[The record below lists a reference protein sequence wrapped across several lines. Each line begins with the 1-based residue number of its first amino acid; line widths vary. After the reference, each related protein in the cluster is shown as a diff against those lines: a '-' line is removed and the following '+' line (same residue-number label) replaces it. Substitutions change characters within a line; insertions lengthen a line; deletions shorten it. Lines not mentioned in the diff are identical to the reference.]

1 MKLKKL
7 KRRYNLFIKNEEKKL
22 IHDKEVSQRQL
33 RVQELLKS
41 ALNEILIRGESK
53 NPFLD
58 NILVTITHVDVS
70 PDLRNAKFY
79 IVPTTISDTEEIINA
94 LNVSKKIIRKK
105 IVDRVNLKYAP
116 EISFYFDETINEI
129 ERLDELFSSEK
140 VKNDT
145 ISS

>member
-1 MKLKKL
+1 MKKK
-7 KRRYNLFIKNEEKKL
+7 NL

-105 IVDRVNLKYAP
+105 IVDIVNLKYAP

-129 ERLDELFSSEK
+129 ERLD
-140 VKNDT
+140 
-145 ISS
+145 

>member
-1 MKLKKL
+1 MKKK
-7 KRRYNLFIKNEEKKL
+7 NL

-79 IVPTTISDTEEIINA
+79 IVPTTISDTEQIINA

-105 IVDRVNLKYAP
+105 IVDRVSLKYAP
-116 EISFYFDETINEI
+116 EISFFFDETINEI

>member
-1 MKLKKL
+1 MKKK
-7 KRRYNLFIKNEEKKL
+7 NL
-22 IHDKEVSQRQL
+22 IHDKEASHRQL

-58 NILVTITHVDVS
+58 SILITITHVDIS

-79 IVPTTISDTEEIINA
+79 VIPTTISDTEKIINA
-94 LNVSKKIIRKK
+94 LNASKKMIRKK

-145 ISS
+145 ISN

>member
-79 IVPTTISDTEEIINA
+79 IVPTTISDTEKIINA

>member
-1 MKLKKL
+1 MKKK
-7 KRRYNLFIKNEEKKL
+7 NL

-70 PDLRNAKFY
+70 PDLRLSL
-79 IVPTTISDTEEIINA
+79 IHI
-94 LNVSKKIIRKK
+94 
-105 IVDRVNLKYAP
+105 
-116 EISFYFDETINEI
+116 
-129 ERLDELFSSEK
+129 
-140 VKNDT
+140 
-145 ISS
+145 

>member
-1 MKLKKL
+1 MKKK
-7 KRRYNLFIKNEEKKL
+7 NL

-58 NILVTITHVDVS
+58 NILVTITHVNVS

-94 LNVSKKIIRKK
+94 LNASKKIIRKK
-105 IVDRVNLKYAP
+105 IVDKVNLKYAP